1 MSFFFIS
8 GAKKVTIIEKRV
20 YNQQCHCTATYYIYE
35 NYSYGRMTQLGL
47 VTRLLTCRRTMHHQT
62 QATSGVHIRKNYLNF
77 GYIGVLDFRQ
87 ALFLVY
93 IILRQFRKKY
103 LST

>member
-20 YNQQCHCTATYYIYE
+20 YNQQCHSTATYYIYE

-47 VTRLLTCRRTMHHQT
+47 VTRLLLPV
-62 QATSGVHIRKNYLNF
+62 AAPSDTSDKRCPIP
-77 GYIGVLDFRQ
+77 
-87 ALFLVY
+87 
-93 IILRQFRKKY
+93 
-103 LST
+103 